1 MSTEPTPSSPR
12 RFRLVTR
19 SLAVAL
25 AASLSVAGAACGGGG
40 PGQERWV
47 ATENTTVEIDWDAIN
62 QAYKDAE
69 GPEDL
74 EKRVNEIYT
83 GDEIISISV
92 RDVDDK
98 SQVVTGFF
106 DNNENG
112 QIEDGEQV
120 FTIQRDIVNPDKAQY
135 AISGHGAYGHYHSP
149 MWDIA
154 AGMMM
159 GSMMSRMFMPG
170 YTPMYRQ
177 PYTTSP
183 SARGALASQRNSFR
197 AANPSRFPPKASGS
211 GRSYGSKGGAFG
223 GSGSGRTG
231 GGGRSGGGRFGVS
244 RPAGRKVV
252 HLT

>member
-1 MSTEPTPSSPR
+1 MPTEPSPTSPR
-12 RFRLVTR
+12 PRLVTR
-19 SLAVAL
+19 SLALAL
-25 AASLSVAGAACGGGG
+25 AASVSLAGVACTSDS
-40 PGQERWV
+40 PGRERWV
-47 ATENTTVEIDWDAIN
+47 ATENSAVEIDWDAIN
-62 QAYKDAE
+62 QAYREAE

-74 EKRVNEIYT
+74 ERRVNEIYT

-106 DNNENG
+106 DKN
-112 QIEDGEQV
+112 EDGQVGEGEKV
-120 FTIQRDIVNPDKAQY
+120 FTIQRDIVDAEKAQY
-135 AISGHGAYGHYHSP
+135 AISGHGMYGHYHSP

-159 GSMMSRMFMPG
+159 GSMLSRMFMPG

-183 SARGALASQRNSFR
+183 AARGALASQRNSFR

-211 GRSYGSKGGAFG
+211 GRSYGGKGGSF
-223 GSGSGRTG
+223 SGSRSGGGGG
-231 GGGRSGGGRFGVS
+231 GGGRMGGGRFGVH

-252 HLT
+252 RLG

>member
-1 MSTEPTPSSPR
+1 MSTEPTQSSPR
-12 RFRLVTR
+12 RSHFVTR
-19 SLAVAL
+19 SLVVAL
-25 AASLSVAGAACGGGG
+25 TASLAVAGAACGGDR
-40 PGQERWV
+40 GQERWV
-47 ATENTTVEIDWDAIN
+47 ATENTNVEIDWDAIN
-62 QAYKDAE
+62 QAYRDAE

-74 EKRVNEIYT
+74 EKRINEIYT
-83 GDEIISISV
+83 GDEIISVSV

-106 DNNENG
+106 DKN
-112 QIEDGEQV
+112 EDGQVGDEEKV

-135 AISGHGAYGHYHSP
+135 GISGHGAYGSYHSP

-170 YTPMYRQ
+170 YAPMYST

-183 SARGALASQRNSFR
+183 AARGALASQRSSYR

-211 GRSYGSKGGAFG
+211 GRSYGGKGGAFG
-223 GSGSGRTG
+223 GGGSGRS
-231 GGGRSGGGRFGVS
+231 GGGRSGGGRFGVR

-252 HLT
+252 RLAA

>member
-1 MSTEPTPSSPR
+1 MPTEPTTSSPR
-12 RFRLVTR
+12 RSHFFAR
-19 SLAVAL
+19 SLVIAL
-25 AASLSVAGAACGGGG
+25 AASLSVAGAACNGS
-40 PGQERWV
+40 PGRDRWV
-47 ATENTTVEIDWDAIN
+47 ATENTNVEIDWDAIN

-83 GDEIISISV
+83 GDEIISV
-92 RDVDDK
+92 AVQDVDDK

-112 QIEDGEQV
+112 KIDETEKV
-120 FTIQRDIVNPDKAQY
+120 FTIQRDIVDPAKAQY
-135 AISGHGAYGHYHSP
+135 AISGHGAYGYYHSP

-170 YTPMYRQ
+170 YTPMYRT

-183 SARGALASQRNSFR
+183 AARGAIASQRSSFR

-211 GRSYGSKGGAFG
+211 GRSYGGKGGAFG
-223 GSGSGRTG
+223 GSGSGRS
-231 GGGRSGGGRFGVS
+231 GGGRMGGGRFGVR
-244 RPAGRKVV
+244 RPADRKVV
-252 HLT
+252 RLAV